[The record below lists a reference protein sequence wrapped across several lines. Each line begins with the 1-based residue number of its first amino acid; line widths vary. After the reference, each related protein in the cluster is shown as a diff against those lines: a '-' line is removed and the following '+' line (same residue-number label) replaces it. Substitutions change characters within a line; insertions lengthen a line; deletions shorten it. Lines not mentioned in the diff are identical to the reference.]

1 MTVQVLPMVRSGGR
15 QCGAEQRLL
24 PVHAT
29 TTAQN
34 AIRRGWPVRF
44 SRLSRQGESYRCL
57 TEDAANR
64 SGKTGG
70 DVTRSAASAVPT
82 QLEQCIRIWSF
93 RIRRAKREDI
103 DARIRA
109 DAGHRNSHPRR
120 QNDWEA
126 CWLRAGRPA
135 ARQKVS
141 RGLSDQEGPS
151 GGPPKKRGK
160 KGGPMQKR
168 GRHLRIRAAPAAGF
182 AVLMPDPDGAA
193 MQGEVG
199 RINGSHD
206 VARMGTHC
214 LVYSV
219 AGMCAAAGAMTGP
232 TSDLRRAR
240 PTAPERTRAGGAV
253 HGTGDVSSAERTR

>member
-1 MTVQVLPMVRSGGR
+1 VTVQVLPMVRSGGR

-141 RGLSDQEGPS
+141 RGLSNAKARPASAKSSRPSRWIRRAHAGPRR
-151 GGPPKKRGK
+151 RGDAR
-160 KGGPMQKR
+160 R
-168 GRHLRIRAAPAAGF
+168 GRKNKRITRRRADGHALPCLFGRRNVRCSRRNDRTDIGSAPSSSHRPRAHASWRR
-182 AVLMPDPDGAA
+182 GA
-193 MQGEVG
+193 
-199 RINGSHD
+199 RH
-206 VARMGTHC
+206 RRC
-214 LVYSV
+214 K
-219 AGMCAAAGAMTGP
+219 
-232 TSDLRRAR
+232 LRR
-240 PTAPERTRAGGAV
+240 TNAV
-253 HGTGDVSSAERTR
+253 VS